1 MSSKEIRISAKNIR
15 EYKSSTRITNK
26 IVIRTAFTEGK
37 YVGYAE
43 GEVNFH

>member
-1 MSSKEIRISAKNIR
+1 MRKTSANIKVVR
-15 EYKSSTRITNK
+15 ELQINSYPYS
-26 IVIRTAFTEGK
+26 FTEGK